1 MCCQVYIHDSQCAQ
15 QASHSNLQN
24 YCPVIPCA
32 SQKRE
37 CHRERRS
44 WFAMRSIWL
53 QERESG
59 IPIYLVQRK
68 TWALNFQFVHPL
80 ALLLSQSSTEYIQ
93 RYNWF
98 RQRIPRFRLWGCNL
112 VNTTS
117 HIRLNGE
124 VTCRSQP
131 AIPPAPDWSFFSP
144 SSSSSSRS
152 LRLV

>member
-1 MCCQVYIHDSQCAQ
+1 MAHSVHNKHHIVTSKTTAQ
-15 QASHSNLQN
+15 WSLAHLR
-24 YCPVIPCA
+24 
-32 SQKRE
+32 RE
-37 CHRERRS
+37 NVRERERRS

-53 QERESG
+53 QEREPG

-80 ALLLSQSSTEYIQ
+80 DLLLSQSSTEYIQ

-131 AIPPAPDWSFFSP
+131 AIPPAPDWSFFL
-144 SSSSSSRS
+144 SSSRS

>member
-1 MCCQVYIHDSQCAQ
+1 MCCQVYIHGSQCAQ
-15 QASHSNLQN
+15 QESHSNLQN

-37 CHRERRS
+37 CQRERRS

-53 QERESG
+53 QEREPG
-59 IPIYLVQRK
+59 ITIYLVQRK

-80 ALLLSQSSTEYIQ
+80 ALLLSQPSTEYIQ

-131 AIPPAPDWSFFSP
+131 AITPAPDWSFFFF